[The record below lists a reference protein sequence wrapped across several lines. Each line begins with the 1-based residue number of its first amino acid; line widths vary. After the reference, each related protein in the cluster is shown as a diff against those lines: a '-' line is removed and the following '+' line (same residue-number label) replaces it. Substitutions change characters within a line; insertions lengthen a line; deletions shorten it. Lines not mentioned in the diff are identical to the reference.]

1 MLFIIFQ
8 MFKEIQQGFTRFS
21 IDENEIC
28 DTCYNARLVKV
39 NNPENETPRL
49 Q

>member
-8 MFKEIQQGFTRFS
+8 MFKEIRQGFTRFS

-39 NNPENETPRL
+39 NDPGHEAHH
-49 Q
+49 